1 MSTPSHRSSG
11 AAAGGFPFVV
21 LAALCWG
28 TSGVSGRIVA
38 DRTDLGPL
46 DIAWHRMAVGAVV
59 LLAGYLLTRRRRP
72 SSPVPLTRPLALRLG
87 LVGAGLAAY
96 QLAFFAAVAEAG
108 VSVSTL
114 VALGL
119 APLLIAL
126 GAAALGHG
134 RLDRAPS
141 TTLAVALV
149 GLVLL
154 VGLTAGASAGT
165 AVLLGAL
172 LASG

>member
-1 MSTPSHRSSG
+1 MPTPSTTSAVPR
-11 AAAGGFPFVV
+11 GFPLVV

-28 TSGVSGRIVA
+28 TSGVSARIVT

-46 DIAWHRMAVGAVV
+46 DIAWHRMAVGAAV
-59 LLAGYLLTRRRRP
+59 LLVGHLVTRHRRP
-72 SSPVPLTRPLALRLG
+72 SSPVPLTRPLAVRLG

-96 QLAFFAAVAEAG
+96 QLAFFAAVEEAG

-134 RLDRAPS
+134 RPDRA
-141 TTLAVALV
+141 TLVALAVALV
-149 GLVLL
+149 AKFGPMVTIPSPQSVVECIRGVL
-154 VGLTAGASAGT
+154 S
-165 AVLLGAL
+165 
-172 LASG
+172 